1 MDQLYVRKL
10 LEEQDMPDNKTP
22 QQKKALY
29 KRSLIRRHHRIVFTA
44 VMTLIVLL
52 FLANLLTPSKKT
64 SDAENRSLAQ
74 RPRITAGGL
83 RDGSFAEDFDTYY
96 SDQFV
101 FRNQFIK
108 LKFIGNMLLHI
119 KENNGVLIGK
129 EKYQFEIPAVP
140 DEKLEAKTIQSI
152 NEYAKV
158 SEGIETRM
166 MIVPGSAA
174 ILKDKLPVSASVP
187 DQVKDIKDFYSQ
199 IDDGIR
205 KIDTVRILK
214 QADSDNLYYK
224 TDHHWTSE
232 GAYTVFKAAAH
243 ELGIK
248 KPGRYNKYTVSTSFK
263 GSLSSKSGDFIG
275 KDTIEVYVPKS
286 NETDYYVSYPNAQEK
301 RASIYKPE
309 MLDVKDQYL
318 VFFGGNHPLV
328 EINTTAGTGRNL
340 LILKDSYANAFV
352 QFLIPYYDH
361 IIMVDPRYYYDNVNM
376 VVSNYGINEILYL
389 YSADTLFTDTS
400 LSDALEAAADAA
412 AEDQDQS
419 EEAQGEETQKE

>member
-1 MDQLYVRKL
+1 MDHLHVREFLK
-10 LEEQDMPDNKTP
+10 EQDMPENKTS

-29 KRSLIRRHHRIVFTA
+29 KRSLIRKHHRLVFKT
-44 VMTLIVLL
+44 VMALIVLF

-64 SDAENRSLAQ
+64 SDSENRSLEQ

-83 RDGSFAEDFDTYY
+83 RDGSFAGDFDTYY

-101 FRNQFIK
+101 LRNQFIK
-108 LKFIGNMLLHI
+108 LKFIGNALLHI

-140 DEKLEAKTIQSI
+140 DEKLEANTTQKI
-152 NEYAKV
+152 NDYAKAID
-158 SEGIETRM
+158 GIETRM

-174 ILKDKLPVSASVP
+174 ILKDKLPAAASVS
-187 DQVKDIKDFYSQ
+187 DQAKDIKEFYSRV
-199 IDDGIR
+199 DDGIQ
-205 KIDTVRILK
+205 KIDVTKILK
-214 QADSDNLYYK
+214 KADADNLYYK

-232 GAYTVFKAAAH
+232 GAYTVFKAAAR

-248 KPGRYNKYTVSTSFK
+248 KPVRYNKYTVSTSFK
-263 GSLSSKSGDFIG
+263 GTLSSKSGDFIG
-275 KDTIEVYVPKS
+275 KDTIEIFVPKS
-286 NETDYYVSYPNAQEK
+286 SETTYYVSYPDAQEK
-301 RASIYKPE
+301 RASIFKPE
-309 MLDVKDQYL
+309 MLDTKDQYT

-340 LILKDSYANAFV
+340 LILKDSYANSFV

-389 YSADTLFTDTS
+389 YSADTVFTDTS
-400 LSDALEAAADAA
+400 LADALEAATDAA
-412 AEDQDQS
+412 TEEKTAE
-419 EEAQGEETQKE
+419 EKTGEEKQ